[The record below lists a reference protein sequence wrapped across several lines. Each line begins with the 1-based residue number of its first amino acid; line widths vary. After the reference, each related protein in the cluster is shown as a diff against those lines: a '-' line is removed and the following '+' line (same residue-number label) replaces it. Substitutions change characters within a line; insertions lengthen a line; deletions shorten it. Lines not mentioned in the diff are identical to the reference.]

1 MPATLTS
8 SRLHA
13 VVGSSLRLRDE
24 ALAILLAGWN
34 GPIKRAVEPDDLN
47 RLVLDLSTP
56 SLFEEPSLRVV
67 RAGPPYLRKHRDA
80 FVELVGGTVE
90 GGVMVLVCEP
100 AERKDDALFKAL
112 AKAGVLHAAEEPD
125 AKAVVDWLAHRIQ
138 THRQGAERPRHV
150 AEALVEHVGDDPDA
164 LLGALEVLGV
174 LRGEAPLDVAAV
186 GELYAGTA
194 ARPMWEFSDAVLSGD
209 ARRAI
214 ELMHAHGADRPEAAL
229 AALLG
234 ELRKVAACLEIADDG
249 EAARCA
255 GLRGRPNLY
264 HARRRAREMG
274 TPLVL
279 RLLNGA
285 VLASRQFRQSG
296 TSPEVVLETLV
307 LHAQRLIRARV
318 R

>member
-1 MPATLTS
+1 MPALTS

-13 VVGSSLRLRDE
+13 VIGSSLRLRDE
-24 ALAILLAGWN
+24 ALATLLAGWN
-34 GPIKRAVEPDDLN
+34 GPIKRSVEPDDLA
-47 RLVLDLSTP
+47 RLVLDLSTA
-56 SLFEEPSLRVV
+56 SLFEDPALRVL
-67 RAGPPYLRKHRDA
+67 RAGQPYLRKHKPALVD
-80 FVELVGGTVE
+80 LVGGTAE

-100 AERKDDALFKAL
+100 PERKDDALFKAL
-112 AKAGVLHAAEEPD
+112 AKADALHAAEEPD
-125 AKAVVDWLAHRIQ
+125 AKTIVDWLAHRIQ
-138 THRQGAERPRHV
+138 AHRQAAERPRPV
-150 AEALVEHVGDDPDA
+150 AEAMVEHLGDDPDA
-164 LLGALEVLGV
+164 LLGALEVLAA
-174 LRGEAPLDVAAV
+174 LRGDAPLDVAAV

-194 ARPMWEFSDAVLSGD
+194 ARPMWEFSDAVLSGE

-214 ELMHAHGADRPEAAL
+214 GLLHAHGADRPEAAL
-229 AALLG
+229 SALLG
-234 ELRKVAACLEIADDG
+234 ELRKIAACLDIADDG

-274 TPLVL
+274 QPLVL

-285 VLASRQFRQSG
+285 ILASRQFRQSG

-307 LHAQRLIRARV
+307 LHAQRLIRSRV